1 MGTLVYI
8 MKLSALHSTRG
19 IHVLRFLAIVIFCLA
34 INACAQNIEEDDF
47 YEAPQRHSGG
57 VSMLRLKKNTDEE
70 VRNHMQDLLYKRAM
84 SMMRLRRAP
93 SLSWERPI
101 RGPSMMRLKRRM
113 PSQPMIMK
121 DMESELC
128 NEYPELC

>member
-8 MKLSALHSTRG
+8 MKLSVIHSTSW
-19 IHVLRFLAIVIFCLA
+19 IHVLRFLAIVIFSLA
-34 INACAQNIEEDDF
+34 IDTCAQSIEDDDL
-47 YEAPQRHSGG
+47 YEAPQRRSG
-57 VSMLRLKKNTDEE
+57 VSMLRLKKSTDDE

-93 SLSWERPI
+93 PAWERPI

-121 DMESELC
+121 DMEPTLC
-128 NEYPELC
+128 NDYPDPC